1 MREGITEAARGRD
14 HRLTDSYEGIE
25 LPGLH

>member
-1 MREGITEAARGRD
+1 MREGITKGALERD